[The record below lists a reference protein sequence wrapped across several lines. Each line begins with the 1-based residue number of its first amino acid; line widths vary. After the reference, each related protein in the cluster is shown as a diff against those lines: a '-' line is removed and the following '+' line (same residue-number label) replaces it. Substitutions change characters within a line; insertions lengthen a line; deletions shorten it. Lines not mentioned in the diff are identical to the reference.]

1 MTDPGAGSS
10 IDAVLRSLQRRRRD
24 LTRQP
29 KAAIRAAAHQLL
41 RVAGSEPPR
50 HDGTEYRID
59 GLAREADVTT
69 RNIRAYQERGLL
81 HPPRRSGRLALYD
94 DSHLARLRIIASMLE
109 RGYTT
114 AHITEM
120 LTAWE
125 HGKDLADVL
134 GLEKALI
141 TPWAEDR
148 PTTSTH
154 AEVRELAGSDADL
167 AALVEA
173 GLVSKT
179 ANRTV
184 VERPGLLRAFAEM
197 RSYGMPT
204 RTVIDLYAE
213 LQPAIE
219 QISQLLV
226 RVGAQHVAH
235 EFDLT
240 APPNSADLAELI
252 PMLIRFRSLALTSVT
267 ASISNALES
276 AVEDVLGDYLAQLI
290 DTDPVTERPSGRMD
304 ASA

>member
-1 MTDPGAGSS
+1 M
-10 IDAVLRSLQRRRRD
+10 DAVLKSLGHRRRD

-41 RVAGSEPPR
+41 RVAGSEAPR
-50 HDGTEYRID
+50 HGSAEYRVD
-59 GLAREADVTT
+59 GLAREAGVTT

-94 DSHLARLRIIASMLE
+94 DSHLARLRIIGSMLE

-125 HGKDLADVL
+125 DGKDLADVL
-134 GLEKALI
+134 GLERALI

-148 PTTSTH
+148 PTTTTH
-154 AEVRELAGSDADL
+154 AKVRELAGSDADL
-167 AALVEA
+167 RALVDA
-173 GLVSKT
+173 GLVRKSS
-179 ANRTV
+179 NRTI
-184 VERPGLLRAFAEM
+184 VERPKLLEAFAEM

-204 RTVIDLYAE
+204 HTVIDLYTE

-226 RVGAQHVAH
+226 RAGATHFAGH
-235 EFDLT
+235 FDPT
-240 APPNSADLAELI
+240 ADTSNADLAELI
-252 PMLIRFRSLALTSVT
+252 PKLIRFRSLALTSMT
-267 ASISNALES
+267 ASLNTALET
-276 AVEDVLGDYLAQLI
+276 AVEEVLGDYLVQL
-290 DTDPVTERPSGRMD
+290 TDAEPAASPSVAG
-304 ASA
+304 